1 MRIRHSPLAI
11 DAYPA
16 MLGVMVR
23 QRKGVCCLA
32 QTSVVRSEPRPARV
46 AWGIA
51 AFTAIAVAGLF
62 YVKWDPLF
70 HKSLAAAAHHTLGGS
85 IVSGTVAAAPQP
97 SLAAAW
103 LYTRT
108 YVGDVWQAMVLG
120 LLLGAGVQALIPGD
134 WLRRVLGRTG
144 LGSVALAGLAATP
157 SMM

>member
-1 MRIRHSPLAI
+1 M
-11 DAYPA
+11 
-16 MLGVMVR
+16 
-23 QRKGVCCLA
+23 A
-32 QTSVVRSEPRPARV
+32 QTSITRSAPRPVRA

-51 AFTAIAVAGLF
+51 VFTAIAVAGLF

-85 IVSGTVAAAPQP
+85 IVSGTAAAAPAP
-97 SLAAAW
+97 SLATAW
-103 LYTRT
+103 TYTRT

-120 LLLGAGVQALIPGD
+120 LLLGAGVQALIPAD
-134 WLRRVLGRTG
+134 WLRRLLGSSG